1 MKVANGTTDVTTY
14 FVLRDSTNHA
24 PKTDVT
30 VTDIDLYYVEEL
42 AAISSKVDATA
53 LAAADS
59 AHSDNKAYHVGQ
71 GLYRI
76 DWPDT
81 CFNGGVGK
89 KCILIVVCSGV
100 DTTFLEVELTGTE
113 QTGDSYA
120 VVSHADYGNAKLVR
134 STTPANTLTVDANHL
149 VAVPATQK
157 VDVDTIKTQAVTCA
171 AGVTV
176 LASVGTAATSTAQTG
191 DSYAIVNGD
200 HGLVSI
206 QDDVDAIKAKT
217 DLLTFEA
224 VTNHIEA
231 AVQNITNDAI
241 TAASINT
248 GAFTADA
255 FAADAIVAATLA
267 TGAITA
273 DAFAADAI
281 VAATLATGALTSDA
295 FAAGAITNAAV
306 ADDVD
311 VNVKTM
317 TAGVITATV
326 IADNAIDLATFAA
339 DCKTGSALKANV
351 ETITAGAIA
360 AASLN
365 ADMDTELATIIWNA
379 ATASYGGAGTYGQA
393 VEDILADTNELQVDD
408 TPTAI
413 AAIATTLGVAGA
425 GLTALPWNAAWDT
438 EVQSECTDA
447 LNAYDPPTK
456 AELDTAQGA
465 VVVSAAG
472 IDAIFDRN
480 STLSLSFETLIN
492 RTYQIL
498 NNAMTVNETTGVV
511 ALKAIGGASD
521 IASGD
526 VDSAAGVTDRDEL
539 TWS

>member
-1 MKVANGTTDVTTY
+1 MRVANGSTDVTTY

-30 VTDIDLYYVEEL
+30 VTGIDLYYVEEL
-42 AAISSKVDATA
+42 AAISAKADVTA
-53 LAAADS
+53 LAGADS
-59 AHSDNKAYHVGQ
+59 AHTDNYGFHVGQ

-89 KCILIVVCSGV
+89 KVILIVVCTGV
-100 DTTFLEVELTGTE
+100 DTTFLEVELTGAE
-113 QTGDSYA
+113 
-120 VVSHADYGNAKLVR
+120 
-134 STTPANTLTVDANHL
+134 
-149 VAVPATQK
+149 
-157 VDVDTIKTQAVTCA
+157 
-171 AGVTV
+171 
-176 LASVGTAATSTAQTG
+176 QTG

-413 AAIATTLGVAGA
+413 AAIATILGAAGA
-425 GLTALPWNAAWDT
+425 GLTAVPWNAAWDA

-465 VVVSAAG
+465 VTVSAIANNAITAAAIATDA
-472 IDAIFDRN
+472 IDADAIKADAVTEIQSGLATAAALATVDTVVDLIEDILRN
-480 STLSLSFETLIN
+480 KMEITDANGNLVLYADNSIDAL
-492 RTYQIL
+492 Y
-498 NNAMTVNETTGVV
+498 TV
-511 ALKAIGGASD
+511 
-521 IASGD
+521 
-526 VDSAAGVTDRDEL
+526 AACVTDDL
-539 TWS
+539 TTTTRKRLV

>member
-1 MKVANGTTDVTTY
+1 M
-14 FVLRDSTNHA
+14 
-24 PKTDVT
+24 
-30 VTDIDLYYVEEL
+30 
-42 AAISSKVDATA
+42 
-53 LAAADS
+53 
-59 AHSDNKAYHVGQ
+59 
-71 GLYRI
+71 
-76 DWPDT
+76 
-81 CFNGGVGK
+81 
-89 KCILIVVCSGV
+89 
-100 DTTFLEVELTGTE
+100 
-113 QTGDSYA
+113 
-120 VVSHADYGNAKLVR
+120 
-134 STTPANTLTVDANHL
+134 
-149 VAVPATQK
+149 
-157 VDVDTIKTQAVTCA
+157 DTIKTQAVTCA